1 MGGTPVTLST
11 SDVWHVSRSFPLY
24 KRLCITSSQHISTPQ
39 IWHISTPQKST
50 SPPPKEH
57 ISTYSLTNKSSVQ
70 FELVGQISELKLWRK
85 SQTRGTNMTLACVI
99 LLTQKASSCAWTI
112 WSQNHIECRLDV
124 TGSLQK
130 SRGAD
135 FRGCYRLL
143 IAVGKILSSF
153 KFFLT

>member
-1 MGGTPVTLST
+1 M
-11 SDVWHVSRSFPLY
+11 SDMCLEVSHF
-24 KRLCITSSQHISTPQ
+24 
-39 IWHISTPQKST
+39 
-50 SPPPKEH
+50 
-57 ISTYSLTNKSSVQ
+57 TNKSSVQ

-143 IAVGKILSSF
+143 IAVGKMLSSY
-153 KFFLT
+153 KFIIYGNVLQFHSSQVTNFQFEVDWTSHTLTPFRNEILKKSEFFGFL